1 MLSGPYVIDNAV
13 PNGVYKLNNMADK
26 KLKQN
31 RNGFNLKNVLEYQ
44 EKCRQ

>member
-31 RNGFNLKNVLEYQ
+31 GCNLKKVLEYQ
-44 EKCRQ
+44 EK